1 MSAQLA
7 VTALNLASSDGSWAN
22 KFPEWEVKCCL
33 CPKLLY
39 LKLPIEGNELV
50 SEKNKAKRLREKNL
64 EKNQADRY
72 GKINP
77 VVFIELLL
85 YFALGSQPFVLRFLV
100 ERMENGKTREPA
112 IQTCKVNNMLV
123 EYSILQYISKQYS
136 CSYLLINSSILGNI
150 FQWYDFFKMSTQRY
164 S

>member
-112 IQTCKVNNMLV
+112 IQTCKVNNVSGVQYLAV
-123 EYSILQYISKQYS
+123 YKQAILLFISFNQQFHFGK
-136 CSYLLINSSILGNI
+136 YLS
-150 FQWYDFFKMSTQRY
+150 MV
-164 S
+164 